1 MMTYVPE
8 NGGQGV
14 MIMVMMVVIAMNMM
28 IMIIYHDDDDDD
40 DMITYIPKNGGQGGE
55 EAVVDKR
62 DYRRKMAFPG
72 FFRSNYLFVRGMEFI
87 FEFLQYN
94 KTI

>member
-1 MMTYVPE
+1 MMIMMM
-8 NGGQGV
+8 V
-14 MIMVMMVVIAMNMM
+14 MIMMIMM
-28 IMIIYHDDDDDD
+28 IMTIMMI
-40 DMITYIPKNGGQGGE
+40 MITYIPKNGGQGGE

-72 FFRSNYLFVRGMEFI
+72 FFRSNYLFVRRMEFI

-94 KTI
+94 KTKLLNEMKNH

>member
-14 MIMVMMVVIAMNMM
+14 MIMMIMIMTMMM
-28 IMIIYHDDDDDD
+28 IMI
-40 DMITYIPKNGGQGGE
+40 TYLPKNGGQGGE

-72 FFRSNYLFVRGMEFI
+72 FFYLFAGWNLFS
-87 FEFLQYN
+87 N
-94 KTI
+94 SCNTIMPIY